1 VASYA
6 KGEKKGV
13 LRSAMGLVKTV
24 AGNSKKAEKFSKATR
39 TSPADVV
46 NLVSEYLI
54 RLLLTRGPD
63 FLQWLQRQSN

>member
-1 VASYA
+1 VASYT

-46 NLVSEYLI
+46 SH
-54 RLLLTRGPD
+54 D
-63 FLQWLQRQSN
+63 F

>member
-1 VASYA
+1 MASYT

-46 NLVSEYLI
+46 SL
-54 RLLLTRGPD
+54 D
-63 FLQWLQRQSN
+63 F